1 MGVCVPARVQ
11 EARTRVPQAERGKW
25 TYGGQHQDK
34 LWCSTKTDSQDR
46 HINGQGNFGFCSSS
60 CDSVNNHV
68 DYQLDTDFGVN
79 SRSKFVNVEERD
91 PTAIMFTDN
100 QDDDDAVKMPPS

>member
-1 MGVCVPARVQ
+1 MDLWRPASR
-11 EARTRVPQAERGKW
+11 QALVLYQVSKKKSKNVFVTPTLFR
-25 TYGGQHQDK
+25 
-34 LWCSTKTDSQDR
+34 TDSQDR

-60 CDSVNNHV
+60 CVSVNNDV